1 MTIGGFSQAQGAN
14 RQEPAQSGQGDAVLL
29 ALPGACG
36 SLPGTVRH
44 CVPFHLF
51 RTLPM
56 HGQTPAFVRDLSVF
70 SSAFPEVASRRVFA
84 EITAPR
90 LPVIACPSALAD
102 SLGHENH
109 KTGRA
114 ACVNSSYWPSCPAH
128 FWRWQGVSKMTGS
141 GQSRA
146 PRSALARPARH
157 ITTYSPALRSA
168 RRVVRC
174 ATTSVFAD
182 LNAPRAATP
191 AGQLSE
197 AIGAHRRPGG
207 LCFVSGRPLGC
218 RPRTGRDWNV
228 Q

>member
-1 MTIGGFSQAQGAN
+1 MSVGGFSQALGAN
-14 RQEPAQSGQGDAVLL
+14 RQEPAQSGQGEAVHL
-29 ALPGACG
+29 ASADACG
-36 SLPGTVRH
+36 SLPVTVCH
-44 CVPFHLF
+44 GVPFHLF
-51 RTLPM
+51 RTPPL
-56 HGQTPAFVRDLSVF
+56 HGQTRAFAPALSVF
-70 SSAFPEVASRRVFA
+70 SHAFPGHASRQVFA

-90 LPVIACPSALAD
+90 LSVIAWPTALAD

-114 ACVNSSYWPSCPAH
+114 ACVNSSFWPCPAR

-141 GQSRA
+141 GPSLA
-146 PRSALARPARH
+146 PRSALARPARR
-157 ITTYSPALRSA
+157 TTTFSPALRSA
-168 RRVVRC
+168 RRAVRC
-174 ATTSVFAD
+174 ATTSGFAD

-197 AIGAHRRPGG
+197 AIGARRRPGG